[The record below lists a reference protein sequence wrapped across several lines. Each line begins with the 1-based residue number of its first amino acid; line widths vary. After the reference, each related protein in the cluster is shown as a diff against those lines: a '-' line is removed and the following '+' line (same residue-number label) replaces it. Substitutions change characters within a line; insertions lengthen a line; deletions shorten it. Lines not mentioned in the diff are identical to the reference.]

1 MKLIFIKLKALWLIA
16 VCAVCLASCS
26 NDDYVRSI
34 PASATAVMKIDGAV
48 VAGSHKMLSLLPFG
62 DKTADVIDLSREVYA
77 FETVDGNLGMCAR
90 VKDSDALL
98 EALKT
103 VTTSDVRKQGD
114 CRLTDINNS
123 WAVGFNDKSLV
134 VLGPVS
140 AAALPDAQRSIVRML
155 KQDEDASIM
164 ARPMY
169 SKLDSIDSRVAF
181 VAQVQ
186 ALPEKFAAPFMLGAP
201 KGADA
206 SQVAVAAGVDIKD
219 GIVRIDCQSFS
230 FDKSIDRELKK
241 SRAAFRPVKGV
252 FSQSMSH
259 NQLFSLF
266 ANVKGK
272 EFLPLLQSD
281 RSLQAVLMGL
291 NTAVDFDNIMRSVD
305 GDLAFMFSFSG
316 MSQDNIAMT
325 MLASVDNPVWTADVD
340 YWKQSCQPGCSITGS
355 NGSWVYRGGEASF
368 SFGLQGDV
376 FYAIS
381 GQAPASIQQLLK
393 PSQPIYGEVSRMIAG
408 NRMAMVLNLKP
419 LAANSAA
426 AGGMLDMLKPI
437 IDNVKAVVC
446 VMK

>member
-1 MKLIFIKLKALWLIA
+1 M
-16 VCAVCLASCS
+16 
-26 NDDYVRSI
+26 
-34 PASATAVMKIDGAV
+34 
-48 VAGSHKMLSLLPFG
+48 
-62 DKTADVIDLSREVYA
+62 
-77 FETVDGNLGMCAR
+77 
-90 VKDSDALL
+90 KDSDALL

-103 VTTSDVRKQGD
+103 VTTSEVRKQGD
-114 CRLTDINNS
+114 CRLTDINSS
-123 WAVGFNDKSLV
+123 WAVGFNDNSLV

-164 ARPMY
+164 VCPMY

-181 VAQVQ
+181 VVQVQ

-241 SRAAFRPVKGV
+241 SRAAFRPVKGI
-252 FSQSMSH
+252 FSHSMSH

-305 GDLAFMFSFSG
+305 GDLAFMFSG

-325 MLASVDNPVWTADVD
+325 MLARVDNPVWTADVD
-340 YWKQSCQPGCSITGS
+340 YWKQSCQLGCSITGS
-355 NGSWVYRGGEASF
+355 NGSWVYRGGDASF

-381 GQAPASIQQLLK
+381 GQAPASIQHLLK

-408 NRMAMVLNLKP
+408 SRMAMVLNLKP

>member
-1 MKLIFIKLKALWLIA
+1 MKTRLIDLKAVWLIM
-16 VCAVCLASCS
+16 VCALCLASCRD
-26 NDDYVRSI
+26 NDYVRSI

-114 CRLTDINNS
+114 YRLADINNS

-305 GDLAFMFSFSG
+305 GDLAFMFSG

-325 MLASVDNPVWTADVD
+325 MLACVDNPVWTADVD

-355 NGSWVYRGGEASF
+355 NGSWVYRGGDTSF
-368 SFGLQGDV
+368 SFGLQDDV

-381 GQAPASIQQLLK
+381 GQASASIQQLLK

-408 NRMAMVLNLKP
+408 SRMAMVLNLKP
-419 LAANSAA
+419 LAVNSAA
-426 AGGMLDMLKPI
+426 AGGMFDMLKPI

>member
-1 MKLIFIKLKALWLIA
+1 MKAIWLIA

-103 VTTSDVRKQGD
+103 VTTSEVRRQGD
-114 CRLTDINNS
+114 YRLADINNS

-186 ALPEKFAAPFMLGAP
+186 ALPEKFAAPFMLGVP

-305 GDLAFMFSFSG
+305 GDLAFMFSG

-325 MLASVDNPVWTADVD
+325 MLARVDNPVWTADVD

-355 NGSWVYRGGEASF
+355 NGSWVYRGGDTSF
-368 SFGLQGDV
+368 SFGLQDDV

>member
-1 MKLIFIKLKALWLIA
+1 MKTRLIDLKAVWLIM
-16 VCAVCLASCS
+16 VCALCLASCRD
-26 NDDYVRSI
+26 NDYVRSI

-103 VTTSDVRKQGD
+103 VTTSEVRRQGD
-114 CRLTDINNS
+114 YRLADINNS

-201 KGADA
+201 KGVDA

-219 GIVRIDCQSFS
+219 GIVRIDCQNFS

-241 SRAAFRPVKGV
+241 SHAAFRPVKGV

-305 GDLAFMFSFSG
+305 GDLAFMFSG

-325 MLASVDNPVWTADVD
+325 MLARVANPVWTADVD

-355 NGSWVYRGGEASF
+355 NGSWVYRGGDASF

-381 GQAPASIQQLLK
+381 GQAPASILQLLK

-408 NRMAMVLNLKP
+408 SRMAMVLNLKP

>member
-1 MKLIFIKLKALWLIA
+1 MKPIFIKLKALWLIA

-62 DKTADVIDLSREVYA
+62 DKTADAVDLSRDVYA
-77 FETVDGNLGMCAR
+77 FETVDGNLGMCAK

-103 VTTSDVRKQGD
+103 VATSDIRKQGD
-114 CRLTDINNS
+114 CRLADINNS
-123 WAVGFNDKSLV
+123 WAVGFNDKALV

-155 KQDEDASIM
+155 NQDEDASIM

-169 SKLDSIDSRVAF
+169 SKLDSIDSHVAF

-186 ALPEKFAAPFMLGAP
+186 ALPDKFAAPFMLGAP

-206 SQVAVAAGVDIKD
+206 SQVAVAAGVAVKD
-219 GIVRIDCQSFS
+219 GIARIDCQSFS

-305 GDLAFMFSFSG
+305 GDLAFMFSG

-355 NGSWVYRGGEASF
+355 NGSWVYRGGDTSF

>member
-1 MKLIFIKLKALWLIA
+1 MKTRLIDLKAVWLIM
-16 VCAVCLASCS
+16 VCALCLASCRD
-26 NDDYVRSI
+26 NDYVRSI

-77 FETVDGNLGMCAR
+77 FETVDGNLGMCAK

-103 VTTSDVRKQGD
+103 VTTSDVRRQGD

-123 WAVGFNDKSLV
+123 LAVGFNDKSLV

-305 GDLAFMFSFSG
+305 GDLAFMFSG

-325 MLASVDNPVWTADVD
+325 MLARVDNPVWTADVD

-355 NGSWVYRGGEASF
+355 NGSWVYRGGDISF

-376 FYAIS
+376 FYGIS
-381 GQAPASIQQLLK
+381 GETPASIQQLLK

-408 NRMAMVLNLKP
+408 NRMAMVLNLNP

-426 AGGMLDMLKPI
+426 AGGMFDILKPI